1 MHVIHPFD
9 PVVDDQSRILILG
22 SFPSVKSRETGFYY
36 GHPQNRF
43 WKMLGR
49 IFDEGIPVTIA
60 DKKDF
65 LKRHH
70 LALWDVLASCE
81 ITGSSDASIKK
92 AVPNDLA
99 SLLNHSQIKTIL
111 INGNTAYTLFVRHIE
126 VDALIQVIRLPST
139 SAANAVMSLDQL
151 TQRWS
156 IALSEETDTTDSHKS
171 I

>member
-1 MHVIHPFD
+1 MHVVHPFD
-9 PVVDDQSRILILG
+9 PVIDENSKVLILG
-22 SFPSVKSRETGFYY
+22 SFPSVQSVKTGFYY

-43 WKMLGR
+43 WKMLGQ
-49 IFDEGIPVTIA
+49 IFDEEIPASIP

-92 AVPNDLA
+92 AVPNDLD
-99 SLLNHSQIKTIL
+99 SLLSHSHIKTIL

-126 VDALIQVIRLPST
+126 VDASIQVIRLPST
-139 SAANAVMSLDQL
+139 SAANAVLSLDQL

-156 IALSEETDTTDSHKS
+156 IALSEATDTTDSHKS